1 MSVIKQ
7 PDEPPQSAESLRRG
21 AAFLWARGPR
31 AMPNRVLAA
40 ALVGAG
46 LVAGLGIAAVWA
58 SGPETSVDAA
68 RYAQFCTP
76 VPAAAVA
83 TDADASDHRIDVLIP
98 RSITAPDLDGD
109 AHATRIARGDVVEF
123 RIIAPIEGAASVHGL
138 SDLVLMKAGERA
150 TLRFRAIY
158 SGRFPL
164 HFHGADGSH
173 IGVWAL
179 NVSPKPS

>member
-1 MSVIKQ
+1 MSVTDKR
-7 PDEPPQSAESLRRG
+7 DEPSQ
-21 AAFLWARGPR
+21 AAGSPRPGRPLWSARGLR
-31 AMPNRVLAA
+31 AMPRRVLAA
-40 ALVGAG
+40 ALIGTG
-46 LVAGLGIAAVWA
+46 LVAGLAIAAVWA
-58 SGPETSVDAA
+58 PGSTPAVEEA

-76 VPAAAVA
+76 VPEAAVA
-83 TDADASDHRIDVLIP
+83 TEADTSDHQIDVLVP
-98 RSITAPDLDGD
+98 GGMVPPDQDSD
-109 AHATRIARGDVVEF
+109 AHATTIARGDVVEF
-123 RIIAPIEGAASVHGL
+123 RIVAPIEGAASVHGL

>member
-1 MSVIKQ
+1 MSVTKE
-7 PDEPPQSAESLRRG
+7 PDEPLEPADSARPGDAPTLARR
-21 AAFLWARGPR
+21 PR
-31 AMPNRVLAA
+31 AMSRSVLAA
-40 ALVGAG
+40 ALIGAG
-46 LVAGLGIAAVWA
+46 LVAGLAVAAVWA
-58 SGPETSVDAA
+58 PGTQAPVDAT

-83 TDADASDHRIDVLIP
+83 PNADASDHRIDVVVP
-98 RSITAPDLDGD
+98 RNIVAPDLDGD
-109 AHATRIARGDVVEF
+109 AHATQIARGEVVEF
-123 RIIAPIEGAASVHGL
+123 RITAPIEGAASVHGL
-138 SDLVLMKAGERA
+138 SDLVLMKPGEPA

-179 NVSPKPS
+179 NISPPPS